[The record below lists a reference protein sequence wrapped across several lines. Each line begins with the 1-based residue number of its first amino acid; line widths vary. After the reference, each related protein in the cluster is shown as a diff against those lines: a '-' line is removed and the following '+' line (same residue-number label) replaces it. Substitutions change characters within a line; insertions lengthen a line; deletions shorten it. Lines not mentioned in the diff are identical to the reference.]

1 MWDVHVPPGNVA
13 YFRSVWSRREYMMY
27 SASNELQSRQMTSV
41 LGNLWHLLNPL
52 LQIGV
57 YFLVFGVVIGVN
69 RGDNYFA
76 FLSIGIFVFGFT
88 QRSTMSGSSSI
99 TNNKGLLNA
108 FSFPRALL
116 PITSTL
122 TEAMAT
128 LAPIIVIYVVAVVS
142 GETPALRW
150 LVLPLFL
157 AVQLV
162 FNFGAAM
169 LAARATN
176 SVSDLN
182 QVLPFVFRILLYVS
196 GVLFDVRLYAEGKS
210 WEWLF
215 QLNPIFC
222 IVTLTRWSILGGD
235 YPAKATVVFLVWT
248 VVVAVVGL
256 VWFRAGEGSYGRE

>member
-13 YFRSVWSRREYMMY
+13 YFRSLWARRDYMVY
-27 SASNELQSRQMTSV
+27 SASNELQSRQMTSI

-57 YFLVFGVVIGVN
+57 YFLVFGVILGVN
-69 RGDNYFA
+69 RGENYFA

-116 PITSTL
+116 PVTSTL

-128 LAPIIVIYVVAVVS
+128 FAPIVVIYVVSIAS
-142 GETPALRW
+142 GISPSLRW
-150 LVLPLFL
+150 LALLPLL
-157 AVQLV
+157 GVQLV
-162 FNFGAAM
+162 FNFGCA
-169 LAARATN
+169 LTAARATN
-176 SVSDLN
+176 SVRDLT

-196 GVLFDVRLYAEGKS
+196 GVLFDVRLYAEGKGY
-210 WEWLF
+210 EWLF
-215 QLNPIFC
+215 QLNPIYC
-222 IVTLTRWSILGGD
+222 IVTLTRWSVLGGD
-235 YPAKATVVFLVWT
+235 FPAKSLAVFTVWS
-248 VVVAVVGL
+248 VVAAVGGL
-256 VWFRAGEGSYGRE
+256 LWFRAGEGSYGRE